1 LARLA
6 KRTSANPHSNGGFR
20 RALETVDRLFVS
32 VRPGDEA
39 ADATAGPLVDEA
51 VRRGVRH
58 IVTLTAMGAER
69 VPDNAL
75 RRIERQ
81 VEASGATWTHLRP
94 NFFMQIFAVPPL
106 VLQLR
111 AIHSL
116 RVPAADARLS
126 FVDVRDVGAVAVVAL
141 LDGRHSG
148 KAYTLTGG
156 EAIDHGAVTHAI
168 SRATSQ
174 AFNYV
179 PIGEEQ
185 ARHLMAA
192 GGLPPARVER
202 LIGFYRLVRAGAC
215 AELSPN
221 VAGVLGRPPIG
232 FDGSHETTRPVGAR
246 PRLGRKSGREPS
258 TTAKG
263 LIGGRICWAH
273 LACTRI
279 NIGPTIPRNQVE
291 EVMRSLPRSPRV
303 GDCEERVRCG
313 AGLRGRKD
321 SLYSSLVPR
330 GAGASPV
337 GKVLAD
343 SWKELHEWM
352 MIQLALHVG
361 SGASIRLSWGRPFRR
376 VPRDRARAV
385 CRRLLISSYESWK
398 GAPGISNISCRM

>member
-1 LARLA
+1 MMGRTLVVGATGKVGREVVAGLTARGEAVRGASRDPARAGHLLPPA
-6 KRTSANPHSNGGFR
+6 TEVVEFDYDRPETFR
-20 RALETVDRLFVS
+20 RALETVDCMFMS

-106 VLQLR
+106 VQQLR
-111 AIHSL
+111 AVHSL

-156 EAIDHGAVTHAI
+156 EAIDHGAVTRAI

-179 PIGEEQ
+179 PIGEEE

-192 GGLPPARVER
+192 GGLPPRRVER
-202 LIGFYRLVRAGAC
+202 LLGFYGLVRAGAC
-215 AELSPN
+215 AELSPD
-221 VAGVLGRPPIG
+221 VASVLGRPPIG
-232 FDGSHETTRPVGAR
+232 FDRFARDYSTHWGEAGSE
-246 PRLGRKSGREPS
+246 
-258 TTAKG
+258 
-263 LIGGRICWAH
+263 
-273 LACTRI
+273 
-279 NIGPTIPRNQVE
+279 E
-291 EVMRSLPRSPRV
+291 EVRT
-303 GDCEERVRCG
+303 
-313 AGLRGRKD
+313 
-321 SLYSSLVPR
+321 
-330 GAGASPV
+330 
-337 GKVLAD
+337 
-343 SWKELHEWM
+343 
-352 MIQLALHVG
+352 
-361 SGASIRLSWGRPFRR
+361 
-376 VPRDRARAV
+376 RATV
-385 CRRLLISSYESWK
+385 
-398 GAPGISNISCRM
+398 